1 MTCLPLAGVRVTT
14 NCAAAPS
21 VTAVAFA
28 IDRTGRASS
37 SLIVPV
43 AVFASDFSVAFVG
56 LLRVTVNASVG
67 SLRVSSVVATE
78 TVFVVSAGANVSM
91 VLEAAV

>member
-1 MTCLPLAGVRVTT
+1 M
-14 NCAAAPS
+14 
-21 VTAVAFA
+21 
-28 IDRTGRASS
+28 
-37 SLIVPV
+37 IVPV

-56 LLRVTVNASVG
+56 PLSVTVNASVA

-78 TVFVVSAGANVSM
+78 IVFVVSSGANVSV